1 VRVRGHD
8 ILEAVMKGERAI
20 QRAKTRV
27 VERIGEADWCSAV
40 GVGRDGER
48 LVLVVSVLRGA
59 RAEAESL
66 LAALALRV
74 PIEVREVAPVKARR
88 RPAPR

>member
-1 VRVRGHD
+1 
-8 ILEAVMKGERAI
+8 MKGERAI

-40 GVGRDGER
+40 GIGRQGEQ

-59 RAEAESL
+59 RVEAESL
-66 LAALALRV
+66 IAALALGV

-88 RPAPR
+88 RTPAR